1 MSTLLWVIAVLD
13 LIGGILLAVEMESFV
28 WVVAGIVTFAII
40 GGFATVI
47 STLNDILSKMP
58 RLKHLESAQIEMNE
72 KLQLVNNKLTALDGS
87 VNRMYDD
94 VRRIAG
100 SVTQNRSDAPT
111 AASISV
117 GDSTTEAQTDESVDE
132 QPVTLDEVSGTNKA
146 PIGASIREQVIKDL
160 SYAAG
165 LASPNRVRSIVKNL
179 YSNTKYEPLKEII
192 SLPDDEIKSAINN
205 LLASL

>member
-28 WVVAGIVTFAII
+28 WVIAGIVTFAMI

-47 STLNDILSKMP
+47 STLNDILSKMTS
-58 RLKHLESAQIEMNE
+58 LKHLESAQIEMNE

-100 SVTQNRSDAPT
+100 SGTQNRSDALAT
-111 AASISV
+111 ASIGV
-117 GDSTTEAQTDESVDE
+117 DDSTTEAQTDESVDE
-132 QPVTLDEVSGTNKA
+132 QPVIHEEVSGTNKA
-146 PIGASIREQVIKDL
+146 PIEASIREQVIEDL
-160 SYAAG
+160 SYAVG
-165 LASPNRVRSIVKNL
+165 LVSPNRVRSIIKNL
-179 YSNTKYEPLKEII
+179 YSNTKYEPLTEII
-192 SLPDDEIKSAINN
+192 SLPDDEMKSAINK
-205 LLASL
+205 LLATL